1 MNQAPQSRRE
11 IGMKAVV
18 HNHVNSIVAQ
28 QGDTSQI
35 SKQQTRLFEIVLN
48 KSELLV
54 CFVNLSTCVCECV
67 WDIVCVHLSSQNF

>member
-54 CFVNLSTCVCECV
+54 CFVNLSTCVSVCETLCV
-67 WDIVCVHLSSQNF
+67 CTYLLKT